1 MAASGPPQALPE
13 AGRGGLAAAAAACA
27 ALCAWA
33 IARGLFAPSH
43 LAAVLMVAALVFF
56 ASRSAGLTGL
66 VAFPFLCVL
75 SLLEPGF
82 DVPGLLLSGSS
93 LCGFALS
100 VRAAVAGRVFVLDGR
115 IEMKWW
121 RVIARPFALLFI
133 PIGLRFGRPALLFL
147 LAGLAVVLIG
157 MDLFRMLSRYQLRQL
172 FKRKESKR
180 FSSMTTFMVAVFVIF
195 LVFPDSAAYLGLA
208 FITIGDIFGKLIGIR
223 FGRRALVRDRTLEG
237 SLAFL
242 AGSFMAGWVIYTI
255 LPVPLYAVI
264 SGPPFASAVE
274 LFSMDLDD
282 NFTVGILTCAFLY
295 ALGYFLPA

>member
-13 AGRGGLAAAAAACA
+13 AGRGALAAAAAACV
-27 ALCAWA
+27 ALSAWA

-43 LAAVLMVAALVFF
+43 LAAVFLVAALIFF

-66 VAFPFLCVL
+66 VAFLFLCVL

-82 DVPGLLLSGSS
+82 GLPGMLLSGLC

-100 VRAAVAGRVFVLDGR
+100 VRAAASGRVFVLEES

-133 PIGLRFGRPALLFL
+133 PIGLRFGRTPLLYL

-180 FSSMTTFMVAVFVIF
+180 FSSMTSFMVAVFIIF
-195 LVFPDSAAYLGLA
+195 LVFPDSIAFLGLA
-208 FITIGDIFGKLIGIR
+208 FITMGDMFGKLIGIR
-223 FGRRALVRDRTLEG
+223 FGKRTLVRDRTLEG

-242 AGSFMAGWVIYTI
+242 AGSFLAGWVIYTL
-255 LPVPLYAVI
+255 LPVPLYAAL
-264 SGPPFASAVE
+264 SGPPFATAVE

-295 ALGYFLPA
+295 ALRYFLPA